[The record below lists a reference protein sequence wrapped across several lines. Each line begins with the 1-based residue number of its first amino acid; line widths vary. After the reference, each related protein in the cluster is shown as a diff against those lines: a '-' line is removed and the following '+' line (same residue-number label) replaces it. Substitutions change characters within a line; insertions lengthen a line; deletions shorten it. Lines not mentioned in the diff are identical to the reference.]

1 MIILAKTNNPKA
13 TIKNMIL
20 SFLENGHIEVNGKQS
35 DELFIFINSVSMII
49 DIVQFMEL
57 PKELYK
63 VVCANTAENKDKLK
77 IIDAEI
83 DLNFLKNKKINF
95 ITSTA
100 FLGCDFYSKNGIK
113 IIVTDVHKKFS
124 MLDVNTQILQI
135 NGRIRDKENP
145 FNDLLIHVSNFKY
158 QDEETDNLINEKF
171 AMSKKIEREFSNDI
185 IDVQKY
191 NISRIRDFYLKYDP
205 ANNIMKFD
213 DVKYKAELLKNN
225 VYSIHYKEPDE
236 LLKEYKS
243 QNVSSGNVFYI
254 IRENESIKNAIKER
268 TLKEYYEL
276 YESIKDQYFNLSKSV
291 LESEIRKRDID
302 IPEEV
307 NVLGIT
313 KIRALKY
320 SKPQI
325 KTEMIFESNEFKI
338 AVLACI
344 RDQINTKRG
353 YTSDEIKTLLNSIYE
368 RLNVKK
374 KATAKE
380 LERYVKIKT
389 KRLGS
394 KLVYLIEL

>member
-20 SFLENGHIEVNGKQS
+20 SFLESGHIEVNGKQS

-63 VVCANTAENKDKLK
+63 VVCANTTENKDKLK

-83 DLNFLKNKKINF
+83 DLNFLNNKKINF

-100 FLGCDFYSKNGIK
+100 FLGCDFYSENGIK

-135 NGRIRDKENP
+135 NGRIRNKENP
-145 FNDLLIHVSNFKY
+145 FNDLMIHVSNFKY
-158 QDEETDNLINEKF
+158 QDEEADNMINEKL
-171 AMSKKIEREFSNDI
+171 AMSKKIEREFPNDV

-205 ANNIMKFD
+205 VNNKMKFD

-225 VYSIHYKEPDE
+225 VYTIHYKEPDE

-276 YESIKDQYFNLSKSV
+276 YDSIKDQYFNLSKSV

-325 KTEMIFESNEFKI
+325 KTEMIFESKEFKI

-344 RDQINTKRG
+344 REQINSKRS
-353 YTSDEIKTLLNSIYE
+353 YTSDEIKKLLNSIYE

-380 LERYVKIKT
+380 LERYVKTKT